1 MQTIILMGAPGSGKG
16 TAAER
21 LAGATGYRHLSTGDL
36 LREAVKSD
44 SPLGRE
50 ARGYMESGALVPDPL
65 ILSLVRE
72 ALARDGAEAKVMFDG
87 FPRTQDQARALD
99 AIVAE
104 LGGRMVAVF
113 QLNVPEAVI
122 VRRLSGRRVCPACAA
137 VFNVFTS
144 MKPKVEGVCDRC
156 GGPLV
161 QRPDDTEATICNR
174 LEVYKRQSAPLVE
187 YYREQG
193 VLFDIDGEDREGTL
207 ASIQAVLAG
216 R

>member
-50 ARGYMESGALVPDPL
+50 ARGYMESGALVPDAL
-65 ILSLVRE
+65 ILSLVRDT
-72 ALARDGAEAKVMFDG
+72 LARDGAEAKVMFDG
-87 FPRTQDQARALD
+87 FPRTLDQARALD
-99 AIVAE
+99 GIVAE
-104 LGGRMVAVF
+104 LGGRLVAVF
-113 QLNVPEAVI
+113 QLNVPEDVI
-122 VRRLSGRRVCPACAA
+122 VRRLSGRRVCPACKA

-156 GGPLV
+156 GGALV
-161 QRPDDTEATICNR
+161 QRPDDTEATVHNR
-174 LEVYKRQSAPLVE
+174 LQVYARQSAPLVE
-187 YYREQG
+187 YYRGQG

-207 ASIQAVLAG
+207 SSIQAVLAG